1 MSNLSA
7 ALLGGSGAMLGWGL
21 SDFFAKRTIDEVGD
35 VATLAWGQLVGC
47 VLLAIGASASGKR
60 LSYSAAHW
68 LELAAFGVIS
78 GWSYLVLYR
87 GFAKG
92 QVSVL
97 SPIFASYAGVAAL
110 GAAVAFGEHLPAF
123 VIAGMPV
130 IFIGILVM
138 VADPADLRHSL
149 RGPGAAAGVGD
160 VLLAMLVFSGWLV
173 LWDHFLRS
181 RSWLPATLV
190 MRGVAAVT
198 VIAIA
203 IASGRSLRVAR
214 RLWLPLA
221 AVGACDVG
229 AYSALSY
236 GFSHSTLGSVV
247 ALLSGAF
254 SLPTLVL
261 ARIFLKERLTARQG
275 LAAAVIIGGV
285 ALVAAA

>member
-1 MSNLSA
+1 VSNLSA
-7 ALLGGSGAMLGWGL
+7 ALLGGSGAMIGWGL
-21 SDFFAKRTIDEVGD
+21 SDFFAKRTIDEIGD
-35 VATLAWGQLVGC
+35 VATLAWGQIVGC
-47 VLLAIGASASGKR
+47 LLLAIGTGASGEH
-60 LSYSAAHW
+60 LAYSTSHW
-68 LELAAFGVIS
+68 FELAAFGVVS

-110 GAAVAFGEHLPAF
+110 GTAIAFGENLPSL

-130 IFIGILVM
+130 IFVGILVM
-138 VADPADLRHSL
+138 VADPTDLRHSL
-149 RGPGAAAGVGD
+149 SGPGAAAGVGD

-173 LWDHFLRS
+173 MWDHFLRS
-181 RSWLPATLV
+181 SSWLPATLV
-190 MRGVAAVT
+190 MRTIAAATVV
-198 VIAIA
+198 VIAIT
-203 IASGRSLRVAR
+203 SGRSLRVAR
-214 RLWLPLA
+214 RLWLPLM

-229 AYSALSY
+229 AYSSLSY

-261 ARIFLKERLTARQG
+261 ARLFLKERLTARQG